1 MVELLRGLKAPT
13 IETLRG
19 CGYKSPLAFAVISDW
34 GVRRVIYSLPWSV
47 HLPTGCVMLR
57 LNLHA
62 MLVLLLDE
70 RMALV

>member
-1 MVELLRGLKAPT
+1 MFGEHAASFIHYHGRYIFQLG
-13 IETLRG
+13 
-19 CGYKSPLAFAVISDW
+19 
-34 GVRRVIYSLPWSV
+34 
-47 HLPTGCVMLR
+47 VMLR